1 MTKDA
6 ISRII
11 HQKEGLETEEIKV
24 VLEDFMD
31 IVKEAVAG
39 GQSVFL
45 RGFGTFGRKHRKAK
59 AARNIK
65 AMQTIIIPQHDIPYF
80 KPGKDFKV

>member
-1 MTKDA
+1 MTKDT
-6 ISRII
+6 II
-11 HQKEGLETEEIKV
+11 RLIHLNEGLETQVIKV
-24 VLEDFMD
+24 VLDDFME
-31 IVKEAVAG
+31 IVKESVAN

-59 AARNIK
+59 AARNIR
-65 AMQTIIIPQHDIPYF
+65 ARQTIIIPEHDIPYF